1 MKEPW
6 LKIEADIDEIRVQAQ
21 GDVNEITSL
30 FAQSINNMYRTM
42 KEKRAF
48 TGIVFKELL
57 TAFFTE
63 DDSPLWNESEDENVD
78 AVYEIK
84 K

>member
-21 GDVNEITSL
+21 GDVDEITAL
-30 FAQSINNMYRTM
+30 FAQSINQMYHAM

-57 TAFFTE
+57 NAFFTK
-63 DDSPLWNESEDENVD
+63 DDSPLWNEEE
-78 AVYEIK
+78 EERI
-84 K
+84 